1 MASNTNVA
9 MTKKSILS
17 VILSLSDTVKEKFC
31 CGMLDLPF
39 PAEDIGIRYSI
50 FAALF
55 DIAENY
61 ATNRNNAIL
70 EMITKITTLPDINI
84 KSTVRKYQKNLKKT
98 SEDDS
103 LEELIVLP
111 PQPNKFPCLD
121 EAALKVGQLKVV
133 SEFSL
138 NNGVVF
144 DLSLN
149 HEKLNL
155 NWETITSFIND
166 YFKLEGNDQKLLESF
181 VSSCNSVK
189 KKVFAFG
196 KKLQ

>member
-1 MASNTNVA
+1 MA
-9 MTKKSILS
+9 MTNKSILS
-17 VILSLSDTVKEKFC
+17 VILSLSDTDKEKFC

-39 PAEDIGIRYSI
+39 PAEDIGISYSV
-50 FAALF
+50 FGALF
-55 DIAENY
+55 DIAEKY

-70 EMITKITTLPDINI
+70 EMVRKITTLPDINI
-84 KSTVRKYQKNLKKT
+84 KSTVRKYQKKFKKP
-98 SEDDS
+98 SAADDS
-103 LEELIVLP
+103 LEELIILP
-111 PQPNKFPCLD
+111 PQPNKFPFLD
-121 EAALKVGQLKVV
+121 EAALKDGQLKVL

-138 NNGVVF
+138 TNGVVF

-149 HEKLNL
+149 REKFNL